1 MICLEG
7 PERMAAASRTLVAV
21 DQQLHTDF
29 HATIGQVNVLNSSP
43 VRQAAL
49 KRKETSASIKEY

>member
-1 MICLEG
+1 
-7 PERMAAASRTLVAV
+7 MAAASRTLVAV